1 MATDNKEI
9 VRRVL
14 EDFWTDSTVVD
25 DLVSN
30 EYVGYDPAVPDTIRG
45 PQGAKE
51 NFKQYSDA
59 FDGAHITVKEQIAEG
74 DTVATRWE
82 GRGTHTGEIMGIPPT
97 GKEIVVSGMTITHI
111 RDGKIVED
119 YTNWD
124 TLGMLQQIGAIPTG
138 ATATTT

>member
-1 MATDNKEI
+1 MATDNKAI
-9 VRRVL
+9 VRRLL
-14 EDFWTDSTVVD
+14 EEIWTDDTVADETVSTD
-25 DLVSN
+25 
-30 EYVGYDPAVPDTIRG
+30 YVGHDAALPEPIRG

-59 FDGAHITVKEQIAEG
+59 FEGAHITVQQQIADG

-97 GKEIVVSGMTITHI
+97 GKEIVVTGITMTTI
-111 RDGKIVED
+111 RDGKIVGD
-119 YTNWD
+119 YTVWD

-138 ATATTT
+138 ATAQTT

>member
-1 MATDNKEI
+1 MADNKEI
-9 VRRVL
+9 VRRLQEGV
-14 EDFWTDSTVVD
+14 WTDDTVVD
-25 DLVSN
+25 ETVSTDF
-30 EYVGYDPAVPDTIRG
+30 VGHDPAIPEPIRG

-59 FDGAHITVKEQIAEG
+59 FDGAHIKVIEQIAEG

-82 GRGTHTGEIMGIPPT
+82 GRGTHTAEIMGIPAT
-97 GKEIVVSGMTITHI
+97 GKEIVVTGLSITKI

-119 YTNWD
+119 HTVWD

-138 ATATTT
+138 TAAQTT